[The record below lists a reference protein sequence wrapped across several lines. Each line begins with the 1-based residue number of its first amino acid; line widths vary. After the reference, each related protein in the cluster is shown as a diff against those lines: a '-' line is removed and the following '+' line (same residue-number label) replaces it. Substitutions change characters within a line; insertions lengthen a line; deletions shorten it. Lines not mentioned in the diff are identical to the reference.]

1 MDNATA
7 RVIGAIY
14 LALTNAIDAGSSGAA
29 HDTLI
34 RLADSPDLPAEDRR
48 IYGLIAH
55 STMLSP
61 EEAERENAE
70 LDPQRADQCCASSK
84 AGSPTRQRTS
94 RGLPAWPRTKPLNEI
109 SAPTHAA
116 RALTGLG
123 GFYGTHE

>member
-70 LDPQRADQCCASSK
+70 MDA
-84 AGSPTRQRTS
+84 
-94 RGLPAWPRTKPLNEI
+94 
-109 SAPTHAA
+109 AA
-116 RALTGLG
+116 RRPMLRIIQG
-123 GFYGTHE
+123 GKSDETENFAWFARVAAH

>member
-70 LDPQRADQCCASSK
+70 MDA
-84 AGSPTRQRTS
+84 
-94 RGLPAWPRTKPLNEI
+94 
-109 SAPTHAA
+109 AA
-116 RALTGLG
+116 RRPMLRIIQGGKFRRDRELRVVCPRGRALSP
-123 GFYGTHE
+123 

>member
-61 EEAERENAE
+61 EEAERERENAE
-70 LDPQRADQCCASSK
+70 LDAAASRPMLRVIQGGKSDE
-84 AGSPTRQRTS
+84 TENF
-94 RGLPAWPRTKPLNEI
+94 AWFARV
-109 SAPTHAA
+109 AA
-116 RALTGLG
+116 
-123 GFYGTHE
+123 H